1 MFIKII
7 LMISFIFVVI
17 ITMIGYY
24 ILKQKNVILIMSI
37 KEQKDD
43 IVVVELKNNSC
54 TVIKNIDVL
63 IGKKYQSYIRRLKP
77 YEKQEIEI
85 KINPFQNNEDNEYR
99 ILKNIKRSTVFNKH
113 ILFFKKKINYQII
126 LKSSLTNITKVSTNL
141 LIQTYISMLKN
152 EDTKM
157 LFEKIIDTIIS
168 QVTTVI
174 ITLMTLSVPLTIYFD
189 SIEEYSKK
197 FLIYESKISDYLP
210 LLPLLIYLLLFIYD
224 YKVKLKKEKI
234 YDCDMGKEIR
244 EKRNIKNEIKRRYN
258 INDDEF
264 NEYIEKF
271 K

>member
-152 EDTKM
+152 EDTKINQQND
-157 LFEKIIDTIIS
+157 K
-168 QVTTVI
+168 
-174 ITLMTLSVPLTIYFD
+174 
-189 SIEEYSKK
+189 SI
-197 FLIYESKISDYLP
+197 FL
-210 LLPLLIYLLLFIYD
+210 
-224 YKVKLKKEKI
+224 
-234 YDCDMGKEIR
+234 
-244 EKRNIKNEIKRRYN
+244 
-258 INDDEF
+258 
-264 NEYIEKF
+264 
-271 K
+271 